1 MTPGAAGSGPPGQRA
16 TSLGDPLRHCAR
28 TALTHPSHI
37 AHTKS
42 LAHINHLRRRRR
54 LERAARRR
62 AASASSRSL
71 VGRAARA
78 CRYYARR
85 PLGAHAPRAGASASP
100 GAADGRSVLVER
112 SRKPTI
118 PRGSRSTVS
127 AQCGQN
133 SAFRTRR
140 ALARHTDSMEH
151 KASHSL
157 RRAAHHPVPAAAPPP
172 VSLLTSFHTH
182 RSRSIRPSIGKAR
195 SVSVIPSRVSVSTD
209 DARVRTLYIAPV
221 ARCQSVAWLSHNW
234 AISWRAPVRHTH
246 SSCSAASQHA
256 LSAQQATILWPQ
268 PTPRPPPPP
277 CPRKL
282 SGSADNLG

>member
-100 GAADGRSVLVER
+100 GAADGRSVLAE
-112 SRKPTI
+112 S
-118 PRGSRSTVS
+118 G
-127 AQCGQN
+127 
-133 SAFRTRR
+133 
-140 ALARHTDSMEH
+140 
-151 KASHSL
+151 
-157 RRAAHHPVPAAAPPP
+157 AANPQFHEAHEAPE
-172 VSLLTSFHTH
+172 
-182 RSRSIRPSIGKAR
+182 
-195 SVSVIPSRVSVSTD
+195 
-209 DARVRTLYIAPV
+209 AP
-221 ARCQSVAWLSHNW
+221 
-234 AISWRAPVRHTH
+234 
-246 SSCSAASQHA
+246 
-256 LSAQQATILWPQ
+256 
-268 PTPRPPPPP
+268 
-277 CPRKL
+277 
-282 SGSADNLG
+282 